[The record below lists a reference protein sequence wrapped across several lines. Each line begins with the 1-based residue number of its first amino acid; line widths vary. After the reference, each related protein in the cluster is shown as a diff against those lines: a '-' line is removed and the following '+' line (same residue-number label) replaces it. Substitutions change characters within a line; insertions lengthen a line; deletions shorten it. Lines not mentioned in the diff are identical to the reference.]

1 MLAVCSVFGFL
12 LTCLSFLLCVTF
24 WKTFQPLDACWCAFC
39 HDWVPRVLMPFL
51 FLWGKNKQSALNALS
66 NSYVLVHDQ
75 FVGHV
80 NDYAV
85 HREFIPM
92 LQVWDEAIW
101 REQAGRSDYS
111 RGRSCSFPACALQ
124 MSLGSH
130 SACHP
135 SSNPAS
141 TDMAKLKTMLLKK
154 QEQSISWHKALPSCG
169 FALPQLAH

>member
-1 MLAVCSVFGFL
+1 MYNVSSMLCIWLPAYLLVFL
-12 LTCLSFLLCVTF
+12 AMCHILENLSTF
-24 WKTFQPLDACWCAFC
+24 RLKPLDAFC

-66 NSYVLVHDQ
+66 NSYVLVHDK

-80 NDYAV
+80 NDSAV

-101 REQAGRSDYS
+101 WEQAGRSDDYS

-135 SSNPAS
+135 SSNAAS

-154 QEQSISWHKALPSCG
+154 QEQSIS
-169 FALPQLAH
+169 